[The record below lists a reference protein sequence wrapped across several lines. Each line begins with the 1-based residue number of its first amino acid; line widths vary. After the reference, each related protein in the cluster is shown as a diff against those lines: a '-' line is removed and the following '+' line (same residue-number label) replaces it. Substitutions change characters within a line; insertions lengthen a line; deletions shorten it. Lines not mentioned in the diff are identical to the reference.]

1 MLVLHVTQREQ
12 HVCIFCLNI
21 AGAVIFGTGAFI
33 LFMLRPA
40 LAAHNITSVEIS
52 LFHTFFN
59 IICTTVMMPF
69 GGLLVK
75 LSGMIIREK
84 SQDEENGIT

>member
-1 MLVLHVTQREQ
+1 MHLL
-12 HVCIFCLNI
+12 FNI

-52 LFHTFFN
+52 LFHTFL
-59 IICTTVMMPF
+59 ILYV
-69 GGLLVK
+69 
-75 LSGMIIREK
+75 
-84 SQDEENGIT
+84 QQ